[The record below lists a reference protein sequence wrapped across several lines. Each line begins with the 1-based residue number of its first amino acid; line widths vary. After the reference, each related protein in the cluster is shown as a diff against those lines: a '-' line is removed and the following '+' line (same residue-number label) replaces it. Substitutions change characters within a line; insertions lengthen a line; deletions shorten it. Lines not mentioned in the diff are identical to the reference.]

1 MAVTQSERTGPTQD
15 HSAGQESLYGVAV
28 QQLESAAD
36 KMNLDPGMLAILS
49 KPNRS
54 LTVNFPVIM
63 DDGRVEVFTGYRVQH
78 NTSRGPAKGGIR
90 FHPLVNLD
98 EVTALAMW
106 MTWKGALTNIPYGG
120 AKGGVTCDPKNL
132 SIREL
137 EKLTRRYASELSV
150 LIGPSTDI
158 PAPDVN
164 TDGRIM
170 AWMMDTISMNNGYPA
185 LGVVTGKPLSV
196 GGTVGRVEATG
207 RGVMVTTREAAKL
220 TGMPLEGAKI
230 AVQGYG
236 NVGYHTARLLQEQG
250 CVIAAVSDG
259 TSGLYSKSGMDAE
272 SLNSYKQTNGNF
284 EGYPDGDRIETG
296 QLVEMPC
303 DILLPCAL
311 EGMINV
317 ENAEKIQAK
326 LIAEG
331 ANGPTTPEAGLILAD
346 KGIFVVPDVLANA
359 GGVVVSYFE
368 WVQGLQWH
376 FWEID
381 EVRAKME
388 SIMVRS
394 FNEVHETGKKYKVGM
409 RDAALILAIERVT
422 EAINTRG
429 LYP

>member
-63 DDGRVEVFTGYRVQH
+63 DDGRVDVFTGYRVQH